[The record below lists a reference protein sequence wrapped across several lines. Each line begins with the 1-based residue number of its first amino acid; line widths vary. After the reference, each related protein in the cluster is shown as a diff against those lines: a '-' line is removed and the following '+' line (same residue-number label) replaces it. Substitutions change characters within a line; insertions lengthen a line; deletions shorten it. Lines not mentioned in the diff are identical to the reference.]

1 MSLALKQLVEN
12 VKTDERVLAVLLF
25 GSQARG
31 EAHARSDTDVCLV
44 LAPNSDTPDE
54 SANVRLTYVSSFDL
68 DLHVFQALPLPVRPR
83 VLKDGEVLFCRNSD
97 QLYDIALRTIRE
109 YRDFR
114 PRYQLYLNQIANA

>member
-1 MSLALKQLVEN
+1 MSLALKQLVGK
-12 VKTDERVLAVLLF
+12 VKTDERVLAILLY

-31 EAHARSDTDVCLV
+31 DAHARSDTDVCLV
-44 LAPNSDTPDE
+44 LDPDYDVPDE
-54 SANVRLTYVSSFDL
+54 QINVRLNYLSSFDL
-68 DLHVFQALPLPVRPR
+68 DLHVFQALPLPVRSR

-114 PRYQLYLNQIANA
+114 PRYQLYLNQVANA